1 MARLVAERQD
11 VVPVLGEIFRRY
23 GFDGTSIARV
33 TEHTRLGKGSL
44 YHFFPG
50 GKDEM
55 AEAVLA
61 HIQDWFETNVF
72 TPLDDRSPVEAIDA
86 MFTAIDAYFRSGRRI
101 CLVGAFAL
109 EETRDRFATAVNGY
123 FARWLAA
130 LSGALLRSGFGEDEA
145 APRAGH
151 VIAGIQGGIVLARAL
166 DDSQH
171 FSAMLGEL
179 RLLCMMTEKG
189 RLERHQGLGSNP

>member
-1 MARLVAERQD
+1 MARLVAERRD

-23 GFDGTSIARV
+23 GFEGTSIARV
-33 TEHTRLGKGSL
+33 TAHTMLGKGSL

-55 AEAVLA
+55 AEAVLV

-72 TPLDDRSPVEAIDA
+72 TPLEDRSAVEAIDA
-86 MFTAIDAYFRSGRRI
+86 MFTAVDDYFRLGRRI

-109 EETRDRFATAVNGY
+109 EETRDRFAEAVNGY
-123 FARWLAA
+123 FTRWLAV
-130 LSGALLRSGFGEDEA
+130 LSGALLRSGFAKDEA
-145 APRAGH
+145 ERRAGH

-166 DDSQH
+166 DDPQH
-171 FSAMLGEL
+171 FSNMLGDL
-179 RLLCMMTEKG
+179 RLLCTKADRTET
-189 RLERHQGLGSNP
+189 Q

>member
-1 MARLVAERQD
+1 MARLVAERRD

-23 GFDGTSIARV
+23 GFEGTSIARA
-33 TEHTRLGKGSL
+33 TEHTKLGKGSL

-72 TPLDDRSPVEAIDA
+72 TPLDDRSPVEAIDT
-86 MFTAIDAYFRSGRRI
+86 MFTAIDDYFRSGRRI
-101 CLVGAFAL
+101 CLIGAFAL
-109 EETRDRFATAVNGY
+109 ENTRDRFAAAVNSY
-123 FARWLAA
+123 FTRWLAA
-130 LSGALLRSGFGEDEA
+130 LSGALLRSGFAKDEA
-145 APRAGH
+145 GRRAGH

-166 DDSQH
+166 DDPQH
-171 FSAMLGEL
+171 FSAMLGDL
-179 RLLCMMTEKG
+179 RLLCTMVDHAEA
-189 RLERHQGLGSNP
+189 